1 MQSLAQKKAR
11 ENFKKA
17 IEYRKKTGCSLKQA
31 FAHVSGKKT
40 IVKKKATPKKVGAVK
55 SGYAKFY
62 NESESI
68 LIPSKYFKN
77 IRSFASSGIPKNS
90 IKSGKEIYVS
100 KNTLERIK
108 NIQNKKVGVVKKKA
122 AKKPSEKNIL
132 SKIHKVKKD
141 VDNLDEAQ
149 HKHMSIGAFNKN
161 IFIKYET
168 LSKEIDQREVV
179 LNSVIKRKKSLVQ
192 RNGLNWYNKWIKD
205 VKEYIKELKKHKSE
219 LKKFI

>member
-40 IVKKKATPKKVGAVK
+40 VVKKKATPKKAAKKKAAPKKAAKKVVK
-55 SGYAKFY
+55 
-62 NESESI
+62 
-68 LIPSKYFKN
+68 
-77 IRSFASSGIPKNS
+77 
-90 IKSGKEIYVS
+90 
-100 KNTLERIK
+100 
-108 NIQNKKVGVVKKKA
+108 KKVGVVKKKA

-205 VKEYIKELKKHKSE
+205 VKEYIKELKKHKAE